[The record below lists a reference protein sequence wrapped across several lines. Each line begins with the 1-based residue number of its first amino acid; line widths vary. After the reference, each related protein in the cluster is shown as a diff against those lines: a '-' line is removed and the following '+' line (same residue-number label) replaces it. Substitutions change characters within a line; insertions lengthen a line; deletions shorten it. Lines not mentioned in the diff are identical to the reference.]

1 MIWVKGFL
9 FSGTYSLSILP
20 YFTHTTSTQ
29 HRLMILKILTDY
41 YLDLG
46 LQLIPMLM
54 GIVKSIL
61 PVYDESPN

>member
-1 MIWVKGFL
+1 
-9 FSGTYSLSILP
+9 
-20 YFTHTTSTQ
+20 
-29 HRLMILKILTDY
+29 MILKILTDY

>member
-1 MIWVKGFL
+1 
-9 FSGTYSLSILP
+9 
-20 YFTHTTSTQ
+20 
-29 HRLMILKILTDY
+29 MILRMLNEY

-61 PVYDESPN
+61 PVYN

>member
-1 MIWVKGFL
+1 
-9 FSGTYSLSILP
+9 
-20 YFTHTTSTQ
+20 
-29 HRLMILKILTDY
+29 MILKMLNEY

-61 PVYDESPN
+61 PVYN